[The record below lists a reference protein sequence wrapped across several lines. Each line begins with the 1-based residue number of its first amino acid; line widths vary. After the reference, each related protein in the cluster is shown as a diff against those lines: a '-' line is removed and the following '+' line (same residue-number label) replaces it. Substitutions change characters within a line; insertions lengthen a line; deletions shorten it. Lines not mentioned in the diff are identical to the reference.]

1 MGILSELKIH
11 DYIYVLFF
19 AFILTSILS
28 MFITFPQNG
37 TEAVTYFI
45 ELYVIILVVFF
56 MLYMF
61 MKARAYNHFSYII
74 QDRLYVLVFAI
85 IVILALFLGA
95 NNIYI
100 NRKSSNGFLI
110 FMISIVSVI
119 VILLISMSNT
129 ALSKRFSD
137 RIN

>member
-1 MGILSELKIH
+1 MGILSELKIQ

-45 ELYVIILVVFF
+45 ELYILILVVFF
-56 MLYMF
+56 MSYLF
-61 MKARAYNHFSYII
+61 MKARAYKHFSYII
-74 QDRLYVLVFAI
+74 QDRLYVLVFTI

-100 NRKSSNGFLI
+100 NRTSSNGFLI

-119 VILLISMSNT
+119 VILLLSMSNT

-137 RIN
+137 LIN

>member
-1 MGILSELKIH
+1 MGILSELQIQ

-45 ELYVIILVVFF
+45 ELYILILVVFF
-56 MLYMF
+56 MSYLF
-61 MKARAYNHFSYII
+61 MKARAYKHFSYII
-74 QDRLYVLVFAI
+74 QDRLYLLVFAV
-85 IVILALFLGA
+85 IVILALCLGA

-100 NRKSSNGFLI
+100 NRKSSTGFLI
-110 FMISIVSVI
+110 CMITIVCVI
-119 VILLISMSNT
+119 VISLFSMSNT
-129 ALSKRFSD
+129 ALSKRFIQLST
-137 RIN
+137 